1 MHEQTFDD
9 VYRKLARPLLK
20 YIARVTGDGSLAED
34 LLQKAFFRLLE
45 ASPPPMDERQM
56 KNYVFKIA
64 TNLIADHWRGAQRFQ
79 RLLGLAESI
88 QPHAIDDDLRVDVRA
103 VFGRMKPQ
111 ERSLLWLAYVEGSSH
126 AEIADILGLQEK
138 SIKVLLFRARHRLA
152 AALEAKG
159 LTAEAFA

>member
-56 KNYVFKIA
+56 KNYVFKSPKGEMASLRSAGNSSA
-64 TNLIADHWRGAQRFQ
+64 TGTADATTSNNS
-79 RLLGLAESI
+79 AST
-88 QPHAIDDDLRVDVRA
+88 VR
-103 VFGRMKPQ
+103 
-111 ERSLLWLAYVEGSSH
+111 
-126 AEIADILGLQEK
+126 
-138 SIKVLLFRARHRLA
+138 
-152 AALEAKG
+152 
-159 LTAEAFA
+159 